1 MNAMFAGADFL
12 RTQIIKLKKEKRDLE
27 NRLMNAKPRT
37 PNQSDS
43 SLISEGEE
51 DDSKSAIEYS
61 HI

>member
-12 RTQIIKLKKEKRDLE
+12 RTQIIKLKREKRDLE

-37 PNQSDS
+37 PDQSDS

>member
-1 MNAMFAGADFL
+1 MFAGADFL

-27 NRLMNAKPRT
+27 NRLMNAKQRT

-43 SLISEGEE
+43 SLISVDDE

>member
-27 NRLMNAKPRT
+27 NRLINAKPRT